1 MDKNRVS
8 DTQPEVQLLRCPR
21 MSPIAPI
28 LHRLIRAVAKRRA
41 RRLLAEARRTLE
53 SVMDLGF
60 DEELS
65 CLVDETIET
74 EEQVAS

>member
-1 MDKNRVS
+1 
-8 DTQPEVQLLRCPR
+8 

-28 LHRLIRAVAKRRA
+28 LHTVIRGAAKRRT
-41 RRLLAEARRTLE
+41 RRLLDEAWRTLE

-65 CLVDETIET
+65 YLVDETIVL
-74 EEQVAS
+74 EEQLRS